1 MATRGKKVTDRKD
14 DQTGTDA
21 EKKTRAKKS
30 TDADRRESTGATLTD
45 VQRERIRNSIELM
58 GKTRPMRIDELLP
71 YQRNQKDHPEEQVKN
86 LANSLR
92 RFGWRQP
99 VVIDE
104 RNVIVIG
111 HGRVLGAKM
120 LGLEEAPV
128 VSASDLT
135 EDEIRELRIIDNKT
149 NESTWNEYFEE
160 DVKELDFEG
169 FDFPDFDALSGG
181 GSTSHDIE
189 EDEYDEELP
198 EEPKAVRGDIYQL
211 GRHRLMCGDATSI
224 DDIKKL
230 MDGKKADLLL
240 TDPPYN
246 VDYTGKTKD
255 QLKIEGDVQ
264 SDGEF
269 RQFLRDAFSGADTVM
284 RPGACFYIWHAD
296 SEGYNFRGAC
306 HDCGWDVRQCLIWNK
321 NSLVMGRQ
329 DYQWKHEP
337 CLYGWKDGAGH
348 TWVSDRKQVTVL
360 EYDRPQRND
369 IHPTMKPV
377 KMFGYLIE
385 NNTRDGDIVLD
396 LFNGSGSTIIACEQT
411 ERCAYTMDL
420 DPRYV
425 DAAIDRW
432 EKFTGEKAVRLG

>member
-1 MATRGKKVTDRKD
+1 M
-14 DQTGTDA
+14 
-21 EKKTRAKKS
+21 AKKKAEEPRE
-30 TDADRRESTGATLTD
+30 DASGGAPAGLTEK
-45 VQRERIRNSIELM
+45 QAERIRKSIELM
-58 GKTRPMRIDELLP
+58 AKTVPMKIDELLP
-71 YQRNQKDHPEEQVKN
+71 YQRNQKDHPEEQVRN

-120 LGLEEAPV
+120 LGLEEVPV
-128 VSASDLT
+128 VRADDLS
-135 EDEIRELRIIDNKT
+135 EDEIRELRIVDNKT
-149 NESTWNEYFEE
+149 NESTWNEYLQE
-160 DVKELDFEG
+160 DVQELEFEG
-169 FDFPDFDALSGG
+169 FDFADFDGVTGG
-181 GSTSHDIE
+181 GSTSHDIV

-198 EEPKAVRGDIYQL
+198 EEPKSAKGEIYQL
-211 GRHRLMCGDATSI
+211 GRHRLMCGDSTSI
-224 DDIKKL
+224 DDIEKL
-230 MDGKKADLLL
+230 MDGKRADLLL

-255 QLKIEGDVQ
+255 ALKIENDVQ
-264 SDGEF
+264 EDSAF
-269 RQFLRDAFSGADTVM
+269 RQFLRDAFSGANAVM

-306 HDCGWDVRQCLIWNK
+306 FEVGWSVRQCLIWNK

-348 TWVSDRKQVTVL
+348 TWASDRKQTTVL
-360 EYDRPQRND
+360 DFDRPTKND

-377 KMFGYLIE
+377 KLFAYLIE
-385 NNTRDGDIVLD
+385 NNTGDGDAVLD
-396 LFNGSGSTIIACEQT
+396 LFNGSGTTIMACEQT
-411 ERCAYTMDL
+411 ERCAYTMEL

-432 EKFTGEKAVRLG
+432 EKFTGQKAVKIS